1 MTLGIPGTGYLE
13 STLMGA
19 GTLSSFERVTS
30 LLGLN
35 SGNAP
40 VLLSLG
46 DVQFSLNT
54 AALQQI
60 SRSTESTWAEI
71 PRIGHLNSLQYT
83 GPGADTWTIPCD
95 LYPDWKGSADVIET
109 LRMMAR
115 SGGVYFL
122 MAASGDVIGLFVVRS
137 VAEEQS
143 LYKASGDPRKYN
155 FTLTLQRYAETA
167 GQKATA
173 QKSRGLFGSVGRFVG
188 TLEGDVS
195 SALGSVE
202 SAVSGAVSSAMGA
215 ADDAAGSV
223 LDPISKELKL

>member
-1 MTLGIPGTGYLE
+1 MLGLPGSGFLE
-13 STLMGA
+13 NRLLGA
-19 GTLSSFERVTS
+19 GTLSTFEQVTG

-35 SGNAP
+35 AGNAP

-54 AALQQI
+54 AALQQV
-60 SRSTESTWAEI
+60 SRNTESTWAEI

-95 LYPDWKGSADVIET
+95 LYPDWKGSEDVIDT

-122 MAASGDVIGLFVVRS
+122 MGANGDVIGLFIVRS
-137 VAEEQS
+137 VTEEQS
-143 LYKASGDPRKYN
+143 LYKASGDPRKYS

-167 GQKATA
+167 GQKASA
-173 QKSRGLFGSVGRFVG
+173 RKSQGMFGSVGRFVG

-195 SALGSVE
+195 SAIGSVE
-202 SAVSGAVSSAMGA
+202 GAVG
-215 ADDAAGSV
+215 DAVGSV